1 MMGCRFTQYQFRKE
15 KQNNHIRFQELSL
28 IAVTVLSSQSRSL
41 VKGRRFRLN
50 QRQGRDEALLGIS
63 GREQHWTQINRA
75 HLSERPKIAKGT
87 QPGGRVPF

>member
-50 QRQGRDEALLGIS
+50 QRQGRDERSPATS
-63 GREQHWTQINRA
+63 GREQHRVQIDRA
-75 HLSERPKIAKGT
+75 PLFGAPLALHDQSGE
-87 QPGGRVPF
+87 